1 MNPFIGQICSGT
13 KDLINL
19 IDATMVEVILYAR
32 GETLIYADEAE
43 FQKQLIV
50 QARALSESIAELDA
64 KIRQNAEFFA
74 SVKPPENVPGQVLA
88 IAEVIVDKVEQFKPI
103 NADQVQEFLRSLPVT
118 SRHDLMERLRAYRDY
133 VLRAAGMDRAEPGD
147 PGFTTEPLAPFW
159 W

>member
-43 FQKQLIV
+43 FQKQLII
-50 QARALSESIAELDA
+50 QTKALSESIAELDSM
-64 KIRQNAEFFA
+64 IRQNADFFA
-74 SVKPPENVPGQVLA
+74 SVKPPQNVPGQVLA
-88 IAEVIVDKVEQFKPI
+88 IAEVIVDKVEQFNP
-103 NADQVQEFLRSLPVT
+103 DQVQEFLHSLPMA

-147 PGFTTEPLAPFW
+147 PGFTTEPLAPYW